1 MTRDILHNEPA
12 GQRRTTG
19 FDDLIVKRFPKIK
32 QYRPEPLTPLRS
44 GAPCGSFGSAINV
57 VTMLNRPYMGEGNP
71 IATRKLMTLHIHDT
85 LSGQKVAF
93 TPKNPDR
100 VTMYVCGPTVYN
112 YAHIGNARPVVVF
125 DVLFR
130 LLRHL
135 YGEDHVVYARNITD
149 VDDKINKKAMD
160 EGVDISVITNRFAD
174 IYNADMAALNALPPT
189 YQPRATD
196 HMPDMVAM
204 IEDLIAREA
213 AYVTDDGEVLF
224 RVADYDG
231 GSGRYGKLA
240 KRSLDDMI
248 AGARVEVAENK
259 DAAADFVLWKPSKPG
274 EPVWPGPKGLLGRP
288 GWHIE
293 CSAMSEAVLQLPIDI
308 HGGGQDLIFPHHTN
322 EIAQSCAAH
331 GHSDPAA
338 YARYWVHNGFLD
350 FSGEKMSKSIGN
362 VVLVHDLVK
371 DYPGEVIRW
380 ALLSGHYR
388 SPLNWTPE
396 LLEQSKK
403 ELDYLYGVKL
413 RTKDVVPWDG
423 RGDQILDVL
432 MDDLNTPAA
441 RAKLYESATSLARN
455 LEHFADPDVPR
466 TPDAAEVAPTAASL
480 VKHDFLLL
488 TNILGILQQDPEDW
502 FKGGA
507 SDDLTAQVE
516 ALLVERAAA
525 RAAKNWPESDRI
537 RDALNAL
544 NVEVMD
550 GPAGATWKLKVTS

>member
-1 MTRDILHNEPA
+1 M
-12 GQRRTTG
+12 
-19 FDDLIVKRFPKIK
+19 K
-32 QYRPEPLTPLRS
+32 
-44 GAPCGSFGSAINV
+44 
-57 VTMLNRPYMGEGNP
+57 
-71 IATRKLMTLHIHDT
+71 LHIHDT
-85 LSGQKVAF
+85 LSGQKVEF
-93 TPKNPDR
+93 IPKNPER

-149 VDDKINKKAMD
+149 VDDKINKKAME
-160 EGVDISVITNRFAD
+160 EGVDISVITNKFAD

-196 HMPDMVAM
+196 HMPDMVTM
-204 IEDLIAREA
+204 IEDLIARKA

-274 EPVWPGPKGLLGRP
+274 EPVWPGPQGLPGRP

-338 YARYWVHNGFLD
+338 YARYWMHNGFLD
-350 FSGEKMSKSIGN
+350 FGKEKMSKSLGN
-362 VVLVHDLVK
+362 VKLVHELIK
-371 DYPGEVIRW
+371 TTPGEVLRL
-380 ALLSGHYR
+380 ALLSAHYR
-388 SPLNWTPE
+388 APLDWTDD
-396 LLEQSKK
+396 LIDQTRKSLDRLYQS
-403 ELDYLYGVKL
+403 L
-413 RTKDVVPWDG
+413 RTANAELGDFDYMPDVWEDSINEG
-423 RGDQILDVL
+423 VL
-432 MDDLNTPAA
+432 PVLQALYDDLNTPGAIAA
-441 RAKLYESATSLARN
+441 IFSISRNNLDGILDSDHAFDKRTLTAIARDTLVRAGSY
-455 LEHFADPDVPR
+455 
-466 TPDAAEVAPTAASL
+466 
-480 VKHDFLLL
+480 
-488 TNILGILQQDPEDW
+488 LGILQQDPEVW

-516 ALLVERAAA
+516 ALIAA
-525 RAAKNWPESDRI
+525 RTVARAEKNWPEADRI
-537 RDALNAL
+537 RKELDALNI
-544 NVEVMD
+544 EVMD
-550 GPAGATWKLKVTS
+550 SAGGASWKLKAAN

>member
-1 MTRDILHNEPA
+1 MITTENLHK
-12 GQRRTTG
+12 T
-19 FDDLIVKRFPKIK
+19 
-32 QYRPEPLTPLRS
+32 
-44 GAPCGSFGSAINV
+44 
-57 VTMLNRPYMGEGNP
+57 
-71 IATRKLMTLHIHDT
+71 LMTLHIHDT
-85 LSGQKVAF
+85 LSGQKVPF
-93 TPKNPDR
+93 EPTNPDR

-135 YGEDHVVYARNITD
+135 YGEDKVVYARNITD
-149 VDDKINKKAMD
+149 VDDKINKKAID
-160 EGVDISVITNRFAD
+160 EGVDISVITNKFAD

-189 YQPRATD
+189 YQPRATE

-204 IEDLIAREA
+204 IEDLIARGA

-224 RVADYDG
+224 RVAEYDA

-259 DAAADFVLWKPSKPG
+259 DNAADFVLWKPSKPG
-274 EPVWPGPKGLLGRP
+274 EPVWPGPPNPSTGKPLPGRP

-338 YARYWVHNGFLD
+338 YAKYWMHNGFLD
-350 FSGEKMSKSIGN
+350 FSGEKMSKSLGN
-362 VVLVHDLVK
+362 VVLVHDLIK

-396 LLEQSKK
+396 LLEQSRK
-403 ELDYLYGVKL
+403 EIDSLYQLMRDVKARNFHIVSDYRTLEVEANNLAEGVIAEL
-413 RTKDVVPWDG
+413 R
-423 RGDQILDVL
+423 
-432 MDDLNTPAA
+432 DDLNTPEAKRLLFA
-441 RAKLYESATSLARN
+441 LRDSLRGEFRWADEGNDREVPTSIILRALQIVSGV
-455 LEHFADPDVPR
+455 F
-466 TPDAAEVAPTAASL
+466 
-480 VKHDFLLL
+480 
-488 TNILGILQQDPEDW
+488 GILQQDPEAW
-502 FKGGA
+502 FRGGA

-516 ALLVERAAA
+516 ALLVERATA

-550 GPAGATWKLKVTS
+550 GPNGATWKVKGK

>member
-12 GQRRTTG
+12 GQRRTIE

-32 QYRPEPLTPLRS
+32 QYRPEPLTLFRS
-44 GAPCGSFGSAINV
+44 GAPFGSFGSAINV

-71 IATRKLMTLHIHDT
+71 FATRKLMTLHIHDT

-93 TPKNPDR
+93 SPKNPDR

-160 EGVDISVITNRFAD
+160 EGVDISVITNRYAD
-174 IYNADMAALNALPPT
+174 IYNTDMAALGALRPPLE
-189 YQPRATD
+189 PRVTHNMDAIL
-196 HMPDMVAM
+196 HQIQA
-204 IEDLIAREA
+204 LIDNGH
-213 AYVTDDGEVLF
+213 AYPAEGHVLF
-224 RVADYDG
+224 DVESYKA
-231 GSGRYGKLA
+231 YGALSN
-240 KRSLDDMI
+240 RSLDDMI
-248 AGARVEVAENK
+248 AGARVEVAPYKKNPQ
-259 DAAADFVLWKPSKPG
+259 DFVLWKPSKPG
-274 EPVWPGPKGLLGRP
+274 EPLWASPWGEGRP

-293 CSAMSEAVLQLPIDI
+293 CSAMIEANLGLPIDI
-308 HGGGQDLIFPHHTN
+308 HGGGHDLIFPHHEN
-322 EIAQSCAAH
+322 EIAQGVCAQ
-331 GHSDPAA
+331 HSHDDPKS
-338 YARYWVHNGFLD
+338 YAKYWMHNGFLD
-350 FSGEKMSKSIGN
+350 FSGEKMSKSLGN
-362 VVLVHDLVK
+362 VVLVHDLIK

-403 ELDYLYGVKL
+403 NLDRLYGLL
-413 RTKDVVPWDG
+413 RRASHIPL
-423 RGDQILDVL
+423 DQSYSHKQAHVFHSFLL
-432 MDDLNTPAA
+432 EDLNTPGQ
-441 RAKLYESATSLARN
+441 LSN
-455 LEHFADPDVPR
+455 FF
-466 TPDAAEVAPTAASL
+466 TAATGLENALADKNVQTAIHLKSTIYEMGR
-480 VKHDFLLL
+480 V
-488 TNILGILQQDPEDW
+488 LGILQQDPEQW
-502 FKGGA
+502 FKQGA

-516 ALLVERAAA
+516 GLLIERAAA

-550 GPAGATWKLKVTS
+550 GPAGATWKLKVTT

>member
-1 MTRDILHNEPA
+1 MITTENLHK
-12 GQRRTTG
+12 T
-19 FDDLIVKRFPKIK
+19 
-32 QYRPEPLTPLRS
+32 
-44 GAPCGSFGSAINV
+44 
-57 VTMLNRPYMGEGNP
+57 
-71 IATRKLMTLHIHDT
+71 LMTLHIHDT
-85 LSGQKVAF
+85 LSGQKVPF
-93 TPKNPDR
+93 EPTNPDR

-130 LLRHL
+130 LLGHL
-135 YGEDHVVYARNITD
+135 YGKDKVVYARNITD
-149 VDDKINKKAMD
+149 VDDKINKKAID
-160 EGVDISVITNRFAD
+160 EGVDISVITNKFAD

-189 YQPRATD
+189 FQPRATE

-204 IEDLIAREA
+204 IEDLIARGA

-224 RVADYDG
+224 RVAEYDS

-259 DAAADFVLWKPSKPG
+259 DNAADFVLWKPSKPG
-274 EPVWPGPKGLLGRP
+274 EPVWSGPKGLPGRP

-293 CSAMSEAVLQLPIDI
+293 CSAMSEAVLHLPIDI

-331 GHSDPAA
+331 GHSDPGS
-338 YARYWVHNGFLD
+338 YAKYWMHNGFLD
-350 FSGEKMSKSIGN
+350 FSGEKMSKSLGN
-362 VVLVHDLVK
+362 VVLVHDLIK
-371 DYPGEVIRW
+371 DYPGEVIRL
-380 ALLSGHYR
+380 ALLSAHYR
-388 SPLNWTPE
+388 APLNWTPE
-396 LLEQSKK
+396 LLEQSQKN
-403 ELDYLYGVKL
+403 LDYLYGVLKRVGNL
-413 RTKDVVPWDG
+413 TASDEPIG
-423 RGDQILDVL
+423 LPGAFASEGQTPTYQLEAL
-432 MDDLNTPAA
+432 LNDLNTPGQMVELFQT
-441 RAKLYESATSLARN
+441 AKEIERLYGQGSLNQASRYKYN
-455 LEHFADPDVPR
+455 LLKMA
-466 TPDAAEVAPTAASL
+466 
-480 VKHDFLLL
+480 
-488 TNILGILQQDPEDW
+488 NILGILQQDPDAW
-502 FKGGA
+502 FKQGA

-550 GPAGATWKLKVTS
+550 GPAGATWKVKGKA

>member
-1 MTRDILHNEPA
+1 
-12 GQRRTTG
+12 
-19 FDDLIVKRFPKIK
+19 
-32 QYRPEPLTPLRS
+32 
-44 GAPCGSFGSAINV
+44 
-57 VTMLNRPYMGEGNP
+57 
-71 IATRKLMTLHIHDT
+71 
-85 LSGQKVAF
+85 
-93 TPKNPDR
+93 
-100 VTMYVCGPTVYN
+100 
-112 YAHIGNARPVVVF
+112 
-125 DVLFR
+125 
-130 LLRHL
+130 
-135 YGEDHVVYARNITD
+135 
-149 VDDKINKKAMD
+149 KAMD
-160 EGVDISVITNRFAD
+160 EGVDISVITNKFAD

-213 AYVTDDGEVLF
+213 AYVTNDGEVLF
-224 RVADYDG
+224 RVAAYDG

-240 KRSLDDMI
+240 KRSLDDMV

-274 EPVWPGPKGLLGRP
+274 EPAWDGPQGLRGRP

-331 GHSDPAA
+331 GHSDPAT
-338 YARYWVHNGFLD
+338 YAKYWMHNGFLD

-362 VVLVHDLVK
+362 VVLVHDLIK

-403 ELDYLYGVKL
+403 ELDYLYGVLL
-413 RTKDVVPWDG
+413 RSKDISPENNG
-423 RGDQILDVL
+423 REWLGSLL
-432 MDDLNTPAA
+432 DDLNTPGTKAA
-441 RAKLYESATSLARN
+441 LYESAKDLEKYMSPSKDRDADVEAVTPALASI
-455 LEHFADPDVPR
+455 LKYGVIKL
-466 TPDAAEVAPTAASL
+466 AE
-480 VKHDFLLL
+480 
-488 TNILGILQQDPEDW
+488 ILGVLQQDPEDW

-516 ALLVERAAA
+516 ALLVERASA

-537 RDALNAL
+537 RDALNVL

>member
-1 MTRDILHNEPA
+1 VQILRGIEGLPRLYGREP
-12 GQRRTTG
+12 
-19 FDDLIVKRFPKIK
+19 FDYNRNSPK
-32 QYRPEPLTPLRS
+32 T
-44 GAPCGSFGSAINV
+44 
-57 VTMLNRPYMGEGNP
+57 
-71 IATRKLMTLHIHDT
+71 LMKLHIHDT
-85 LSGQKVAF
+85 LSGQKVEF
-93 TPKNPDR
+93 IPKNPER

-135 YGEDHVVYARNITD
+135 YGEDKVVYARNITD
-149 VDDKINKKAMD
+149 VDDKINKKAID
-160 EGVDISVITNRFAD
+160 EGVDISVITNRYAD

-196 HMPDMVAM
+196 HMPDMVTM
-204 IEDLIAREA
+204 IEDLIARKA

-274 EPVWPGPKGLLGRP
+274 EPVWPGPRGLPGRP

-331 GHSDPAA
+331 GHTNPAA
-338 YARYWVHNGFLD
+338 YAKYWMHNGFLD
-350 FSGEKMSKSIGN
+350 FSGEKMSKSLGN
-362 VVLVHDLVK
+362 VVLVHDLIK

-380 ALLSGHYR
+380 ALLSGQYR
-388 SPLNWTPE
+388 SPLNWTNE
-396 LLEQSKK
+396 LLEQSQNTLNRLYQLLRSLNA
-403 ELDYLYGVKL
+403 ELSDFEFDAEEWKSGIENITQLVETSL
-413 RTKDVVPWDG
+413 C
-423 RGDQILDVL
+423 
-432 MDDLNTPAA
+432 DDLNTPLAI
-441 RAKLYESATSLARN
+441 ATLHSITR
-455 LEHFADPDVPR
+455 LEHSYVYTGAPEKLKKRDDLSDGRLVSAILR
-466 TPDAAEVAPTAASL
+466 AAIIQSASL
-480 VKHDFLLL
+480 
-488 TNILGILQQDPEDW
+488 LGVLQQDPEEW

-516 ALLVERAAA
+516 ALIAA
-525 RAAKNWPESDRI
+525 RMVARAEKNWPEADRI
-537 RDALNAL
+537 RKELDALNI
-544 NVEVMD
+544 EVMD
-550 GPAGATWKLKVTS
+550 SAGGASWKLKAAN

>member
-1 MTRDILHNEPA
+1 M
-12 GQRRTTG
+12 
-19 FDDLIVKRFPKIK
+19 
-32 QYRPEPLTPLRS
+32 
-44 GAPCGSFGSAINV
+44 
-57 VTMLNRPYMGEGNP
+57 
-71 IATRKLMTLHIHDT
+71 KLLIHDT
-85 LSGQKVAF
+85 LRGEKVAF
-93 TPKNPDR
+93 EPRDPSR
-100 VTMYVCGPTVYN
+100 VTLYVCGPTVYN

-130 LLRHL
+130 LLREI
-135 YGEDHVVYARNITD
+135 YGEDHVIYARNITD

-189 YQPRATD
+189 YQPRATA
-196 HMPDMVAM
+196 HMADMVAM
-204 IEDLIAREA
+204 IEELIARGA

-224 RVADYDG
+224 RVASYDG

-259 DAAADFVLWKPSKPG
+259 DAPADFVLWKPSKPG
-274 EPVWPGPKGLLGRP
+274 EPVWDGPKSLPGRP

-293 CSAMSEAVLQLPIDI
+293 CSAMSEAVLGLPIDI

-331 GHSDPAA
+331 GHGEPES
-338 YARYWVHNGFLD
+338 YARYWMHNGFLD
-350 FSGEKMSKSIGN
+350 FSGEKMSKSLGN
-362 VVLVHDLVK
+362 VVLVHDLIK

-396 LLEQSKK
+396 LLEQSRAT
-403 ELDYLYGVKL
+403 LDRIYKAWQAWDDIAVEP
-413 RTKDVVPWDG
+413 DVGPSSS
-423 RGDQILDVL
+423 IIDVL
-432 MDDLNTPAA
+432 SDDLNTPAA
-441 RAKLYESATSLARN
+441 LAQFGDLVRSIHYN
-455 LEHFADPDVPR
+455 LRDDEANFR
-466 TPDAAEVAPTAASL
+466 IVAPKWKATIIATAS
-480 VKHDFLLL
+480 V
-488 TNILGILQQDPEDW
+488 LGILQQDPETW

-507 SDDLTAQVE
+507 SDDLATQVDELIAQ
-516 ALLVERAAA
+516 RIKA
-525 RAAKNWPESDRI
+525 RAAKDWAEADRI
-537 RDALNAL
+537 RAALTAL

-550 GPAGATWKLKVTS
+550 GPEGATWRLKVTS

>member
-1 MTRDILHNEPA
+1 
-12 GQRRTTG
+12 
-19 FDDLIVKRFPKIK
+19 
-32 QYRPEPLTPLRS
+32 
-44 GAPCGSFGSAINV
+44 
-57 VTMLNRPYMGEGNP
+57 MLNRPYMGEGNP

-85 LSGQKVAF
+85 LSGQKVPF
-93 TPKNPDR
+93 TPENPDR

-130 LLRHL
+130 LLRAI
-135 YGEDHVVYARNITD
+135 YGENHVVYARNITD

-204 IEDLIAREA
+204 IEELIAREA

-274 EPVWPGPKGLLGRP
+274 EPVWPGPQGLPGRP

-331 GHSDPAA
+331 GHSDPSA
-338 YARYWVHNGFLD
+338 YAKYWMHNGFLD
-350 FSGEKMSKSIGN
+350 FSGEKMSKSLGN
-362 VVLVHDLVK
+362 VVLVHDLIK

-396 LLEQSKK
+396 LLEQSRNS
-403 ELDYLYGVKL
+403 LNRLYGVLL
-413 RTKDVVPWDG
+413 RAKDIPL
-423 RGDQILDVL
+423 QELTLDDWIFQPL
-432 MDDLNTPAA
+432 LDDLNTPNAITRLFMTATALDAA
-441 RAKLYESATSLARN
+441 SDRNDRGGLKTSLMTLAN
-455 LEHFADPDVPR
+455 V
-466 TPDAAEVAPTAASL
+466 
-480 VKHDFLLL
+480 
-488 TNILGILQQDPEDW
+488 LGVLQQDPEIW

-516 ALLVERAAA
+516 ALLVERASA

-550 GPAGATWKLKVTS
+550 GTAGATWKLKVTS

>member
-71 IATRKLMTLHIHDT
+71 FATRKLMTLHIHDT

-204 IEDLIAREA
+204 IEDLITREA

-274 EPVWPGPKGLLGRP
+274 EPVWQGPQGLPGRP

-338 YARYWVHNGFLD
+338 YAKYWMHNGFLD
-350 FSGEKMSKSIGN
+350 FSGEKMSKSLGN
-362 VVLVHDLVK
+362 VVLVHDLIK

-388 SPLNWTPE
+388 SPLNWTAE
-396 LLEQSKK
+396 LLEQSRNS
-403 ELDYLYGVKL
+403 LNRLYGVLL
-413 RTKDVVPWDG
+413 RAKDIPL
-423 RGDQILDVL
+423 QELTLDDWIFQPL
-432 MDDLNTPAA
+432 LDDLNTPNAIT
-441 RAKLYESATSLARN
+441 RLFMTATAL
-455 LEHFADPDVPR
+455 
-466 TPDAAEVAPTAASL
+466 DAASDRNDRGGLKTSFMALANV
-480 VKHDFLLL
+480 
-488 TNILGILQQDPEDW
+488 LGILQQDPEIW

-516 ALLVERAAA
+516 ALLIERAAA

>member
-1 MTRDILHNEPA
+1 MITTEILHK
-12 GQRRTTG
+12 T
-19 FDDLIVKRFPKIK
+19 
-32 QYRPEPLTPLRS
+32 
-44 GAPCGSFGSAINV
+44 
-57 VTMLNRPYMGEGNP
+57 
-71 IATRKLMTLHIHDT
+71 LMTLHIHDT
-85 LSGQKVAF
+85 LSGRKVPF
-93 TPKNPDR
+93 KPTNPDR

-135 YGEDHVVYARNITD
+135 YGEDKVVYARNITD
-149 VDDKINKKAMD
+149 VDDKINKKAID
-160 EGVDISVITNRFAD
+160 EGVDISIITNRFAD
-174 IYNADMAALNALPPT
+174 IYNVDMAKLNALPPT
-189 YQPRATD
+189 FQPRATE
-196 HMPDMVAM
+196 HMPNMVAM
-204 IEDLIAREA
+204 IEDLIARKA

-231 GSGRYGKLA
+231 GSGRYGRLA

-274 EPVWPGPKGLLGRP
+274 EPVWPGPQGLPGRP

-338 YARYWVHNGFLD
+338 YAKYWMHNGFLD
-350 FSGEKMSKSIGN
+350 FSGEKMSKSLGN
-362 VVLVHDLVK
+362 VVLVHDLIN
-371 DYPGEVIRW
+371 DYPGEVIRL
-380 ALLSGHYR
+380 ALLSAHYR
-388 SPLNWTPE
+388 APLNWTPE
-396 LLEQSKK
+396 LLEQTKAR
-403 ELDYLYGVKL
+403 LDYLYGVLL
-413 RTKDVVPWDG
+413 RSKHLESLEKEVPHRKPMKHGFYPDVWEQARVNLWP
-423 RGDQILDVL
+423 LL
-432 MDDLNTPAA
+432 DDLNTPLMLGEYQIKEAERKGVQNYGIAA
-441 RAKLYESATSLARN
+441 FATQLEKKLKDPS
-455 LEHFADPDVPR
+455 ADPR
-466 TPDAAEVAPTAASL
+466 YLAWLRASL
-480 VKHDFLLL
+480 MQAA
-488 TNILGILQQDPEDW
+488 NILGILKEKPEDW
-502 FKGGA
+502 FKQGA

>member
-1 MTRDILHNEPA
+1 MVQILRGIGGLPRLYGREP
-12 GQRRTTG
+12 
-19 FDDLIVKRFPKIK
+19 FDYNRNSPK
-32 QYRPEPLTPLRS
+32 T
-44 GAPCGSFGSAINV
+44 
-57 VTMLNRPYMGEGNP
+57 
-71 IATRKLMTLHIHDT
+71 LMKLHIHDT
-85 LSGQKVAF
+85 LSGQKVEF
-93 TPKNPDR
+93 IPKNPER

-135 YGEDHVVYARNITD
+135 YGEEHVVYARNITD

-160 EGVDISVITNRFAD
+160 EGVDISVITNRYAD

-204 IEDLIAREA
+204 IEDLIERKA
-213 AYVTDDGEVLF
+213 AYVTEDGEVLF

-274 EPVWPGPKGLLGRP
+274 EPVWPGPQGLPGRP

-338 YARYWVHNGFLD
+338 YARYWMHNGFLD
-350 FSGEKMSKSIGN
+350 FGKEKMSKSLGN
-362 VVLVHDLVK
+362 VKLVHELIK
-371 DYPGEVIRW
+371 TTPGEVLRL
-380 ALLSGHYR
+380 ALLSAHYR
-388 SPLNWTPE
+388 APLDWTDE
-396 LLEQSKK
+396 LIDQTRKSLDGLYQALRDAQKFIGDEDPQLLDNDLPYWCSEFSKK
-403 ELDYLYGVKL
+403 VLDTLL
-413 RTKDVVPWDG
+413 
-423 RGDQILDVL
+423 
-432 MDDLNTPAA
+432 DDLNTPSAMA
-441 RAKLYESATSLARN
+441 ELFAIASQLRGAILYAKNNTSLSKAREN
-455 LEHFADPDVPR
+455 VVRAREGLL
-466 TPDAAEVAPTAASL
+466 TAAAL
-480 VKHDFLLL
+480 MGL
-488 TNILGILQQDPEDW
+488 LQQDPEVW

-516 ALLVERAAA
+516 ALIAA
-525 RAAKNWPESDRI
+525 RTVARAEKNWPEADRI
-537 RDALNAL
+537 RKELDALNI
-544 NVEVMD
+544 EVMD
-550 GPAGATWKLKVTS
+550 SAGGASWKLKATN

>member
-12 GQRRTTG
+12 HQRRTIE

-32 QYRPEPLTPLRS
+32 QYHPKPLTPLRP

-71 IATRKLMTLHIHDT
+71 IATRKHMTLHIHDT

-130 LLRHL
+130 LLRAI
-135 YGEDHVVYARNITD
+135 YGESHVIYARNITD

-160 EGVDISVITNRFAD
+160 ERVDISVITNRFAD

-259 DAAADFVLWKPSKPG
+259 DNAADFVLWKPSKPG
-274 EPVWPGPKGLLGRP
+274 EPVWPGPRGLPGRP

-338 YARYWVHNGFLD
+338 YAKYWMHNGFLD
-350 FSGEKMSKSIGN
+350 FSGEKMSKSLGN
-362 VVLVHDLVK
+362 VVLVHDLIK

-380 ALLSGHYR
+380 ALLSGSYR
-388 SPLNWTPE
+388 GPLDWNE
-396 LLEQSKK
+396 SILEQSRNTLDKIYGTLLRAK
-403 ELDYLYGVKL
+403 DIEAPELSDADKA
-413 RTKDVVPWDG
+413 R
-423 RGDQILDVL
+423 VL
-432 MDDLNTPAA
+432 EPLLEDLNTPFAQYWLGQY
-441 RAKLYESATSLARN
+441 AKSLSGYVDTSSLNHAQHTKSELLYLAG
-455 LEHFADPDVPR
+455 V
-466 TPDAAEVAPTAASL
+466 
-480 VKHDFLLL
+480 
-488 TNILGILQQDPEDW
+488 LGFLQQDPEAW
-502 FKGGA
+502 FKSGA

>member
-12 GQRRTTG
+12 GQRRTIE

-32 QYRPEPLTPLRS
+32 QYRPKPLTPLRS

-71 IATRKLMTLHIHDT
+71 FATRKLMTLHIHDT

-189 YQPRATD
+189 FQPRATD

-204 IEDLIAREA
+204 IEDLIARKA

-231 GSGRYGKLA
+231 GSGRYGRLA

-274 EPVWPGPKGLLGRP
+274 EPVWPGPQGLPGRP

-338 YARYWVHNGFLD
+338 YAKYWMHNGFLD

-362 VVLVHDLVK
+362 VVLVHDLIK

-396 LLEQSKK
+396 LLEQSRTN
-403 ELDYLYGVKL
+403 LDKLYQVLLDADLAPGL
-413 RTKDVVPWDG
+413 DIAIHGGDG
-423 RGDQILDVL
+423 LVDPTQFYGEKILTTL
-432 MDDLNTPAA
+432 TDDLNTPFALSELMAA
-441 RAKLYESATSLARN
+441 GAKLRASLQQGIGEIATSYLA
-455 LEHFADPDVPR
+455 
-466 TPDAAEVAPTAASL
+466 
-480 VKHDFLLL
+480 LLQA
-488 TNILGILQQDPEDW
+488 GRQMGFLQQDPEDW